1 MIRWRIFSWVMVFL
15 LPYAVAGQY
24 FSTGQDPASLR
35 WKQLTT
41 PGTRLIF
48 PESFEPRALYLA
60 KVAELTRQSPLVSLK
75 ARVPQIPW
83 IIHPWNSSSN
93 GVTVWAPRR
102 IELYPNPPDQSYP
115 QEWLEQLVLHEYRHA
130 VQISSVNRRFSRVL
144 RYLFG
149 EQIIGG
155 ILGLYVPAWFLEGD
169 ATVMETA
176 LSQTGRGRSPLFE
189 STLRAQ
195 LLEKEA
201 FSYDKATL
209 GSYRTFTPD
218 AYSLGYYLV
227 AQSRARYGAQT
238 FAAAFD
244 RIAGYPFMVVPF
256 NSGIRKST
264 GLWKSRLYRESMR
277 SLDSAW
283 RIQAEHTTVTSFQSL
298 TKIREDEYVVYHQPQ
313 AVDADEVIAEVTGL
327 SDIPHF
333 VRIDLRSGKKRRLK
347 TPGIRGE
354 RTSSLGGGLLVYA
367 EIKRD
372 ARWHH
377 RSFSELRVLN
387 LETGKRTALTR
398 RTRLFSPDITPD
410 GKLIAAVEKNI
421 RQESSIV
428 LIDPATGVEQDR
440 FPLPDRQVAMN
451 PAWSKDGKILFV
463 RQSERG
469 QALACLD
476 PVNRTFRDL
485 TPPAMREINGKPE
498 PWQHY
503 ILFSSA
509 YSGITNI
516 YALDT
521 NNQKV
526 YQATGARFAA
536 TAPSIS
542 TSSNLLLYTNH
553 SSGGTSVVCIPPDT
567 SGWISTDLV
576 KDYSYRLFEV
586 MAAQE
591 GCNIQEQILKDGWFR
606 LDRPDS
612 AGRSLNDSLI
622 NRNPVKKFN
631 RAGHLFHVHSWAPVS
646 LRAGNLSAK
655 PGVMALSQ
663 NLLSTMT
670 ASAGW
675 EYDLNEETG
684 SFYAEA
690 AYEGWYVIP
699 AVAFNYGN
707 RAGYA
712 RYEET
717 GERARFTWQES
728 ALKIHLTLP
737 LQLSGGAYSRSVELR
752 AGTTVTHIGHHENT
766 PENFTRGTLWSLDY
780 LLAAAQ
786 YRRMAHRDLYPR
798 IGQRLELNYRHST
811 PGSNNMGYI
820 VSVAGR
826 FYFPGIF
833 RHHSL
838 SLYCGLQEHF
848 QKNTLAYTYGNLIIT
863 PRGYHGTMGEQ
874 MASLQGNY
882 ALPLLYPDFSAGSIL
897 YLKRFKMNLFCD
909 YGYVYDQGN
918 SRDRLSTGAELIADF
933 HLLRFPAPL
942 EAGLRAMYHPR
953 EGLWGWEFVYAIGL
967 P

>member
-1 MIRWRIFSWVMVFL
+1 MNRRKSLQWVIFFL
-15 LPYAVAGQY
+15 LPITVAGQY

-60 KVAELTRQSPLVSLK
+60 KIAELTRQSPMVSLK

-83 IIHPWNSSSN
+83 IIHPLNSSSN

-115 QEWLEQLVLHEYRHA
+115 GEWLEQLVLHEYRHA
-130 VQISSVNRRFSRVL
+130 VQISSVDRRFSGVL

-195 LLEKEA
+195 LLEKGA
-201 FSYDKATL
+201 FSYDKATM

-227 AQSRARYGAQT
+227 AQSRARYGSQT
-238 FAAAFD
+238 FVAAFD

-264 GLWKSRLYRESMR
+264 GLWKSRLYRESMK

-283 RIQAEHTTVTSFQSL
+283 RVQAEYTTVTPFKSL
-298 TKIREDEYVVYHQPQ
+298 TKIPADEYIVYHQPQ
-313 AVDADEVIAEVTGL
+313 AVNADEVIAEVTGL
-327 SDIPHF
+327 SDIPRF
-333 VRIDLRSGKKRRLK
+333 VRIDLRSGKSKQLK

-354 RTSSLGGGLLVYA
+354 RTSSLGGGLLVWA
-367 EIKRD
+367 EVKRD
-372 ARWHH
+372 PRWHH
-377 RSFSELRVLN
+377 RSYSELRLLN
-387 LETGKRTALTR
+387 LETGRHTALTR
-398 RTRLFSPDITPD
+398 RTRLFSPAISPD
-410 GKLIAAVEKNI
+410 GKQIAAVGKNI
-421 RQESSIV
+421 RQESAIV
-428 LIDPATGVEQDR
+428 LINPASGAELER

-451 PAWSKDGKILFV
+451 PAWSADGKILFI

-469 QALACLD
+469 QSLACVD
-476 PVNRTFRDL
+476 PVNHTIREL
-485 TPPAMREINGKPE
+485 TPPAMREIYGKPTS
-498 PWQHY
+498 WQHY
-503 ILFSSA
+503 ILFSSS
-509 YSGITNI
+509 YNGITNI

-521 NNQKV
+521 NNQKIFQV
-526 YQATGARFAA
+526 TGARYAA
-536 TAPSIS
+536 TAPSVLS
-542 TSSNLLLYTNH
+542 GSNLLLYTDH
-553 SSGGTSVVCIPPDT
+553 SSVGADIVCVPPDT
-567 SGWISTDLV
+567 SGWISIDLV
-576 KDYSYRLFEV
+576 KDYSYRLHEV
-586 MAAQE
+586 VAKQE
-591 GCNIQEQILKDGWFR
+591 GCNIQEQLVMDGWHR

-612 AGRSLNDSLI
+612 NGISLYDSMLS
-622 NRNPVKKFN
+622 RNPVKKFN
-631 RAGHLFHVHSWAPVS
+631 RTLHLFRLHSWAPVS
-646 LRAGNLSAK
+646 LRAGNLSVK
-655 PGVMALSQ
+655 PGVMVLSQ

-670 ASAGW
+670 ATAGW

-707 RAGYA
+707 RAGYV
-712 RYEET
+712 RYGET
-717 GERARFTWQES
+717 GERSRFTWQES
-728 ALKIHLTLP
+728 ALKAHLTLP
-737 LQLSGGAYSRSVELR
+737 LQFSGGAFSRTVELR
-752 AGTTVTHIGHHENT
+752 AGTTLTHIGHNENT
-766 PENFTRGTLWSLDY
+766 PDDFTRGSLWSLDY
-780 LLAAAQ
+780 LFAAAQ

-798 IGQRLELNYRHST
+798 LGQRLEINYRHST
-811 PGSNNMGYI
+811 PGSNDMGHI
-820 VSVAGR
+820 ASVTGR

-838 SLYCGLQEHF
+838 SLYGGLQEHF
-848 QKNTLAYTYGNLIIT
+848 KKNSLAYAFGNMIIT
-863 PRGYHGTMGEQ
+863 PRGYHGTTGEQ
-874 MASLQGNY
+874 MVSLQGNY
-882 ALPLLYPDFSAGSIL
+882 AMPLLYPDFSAGGVL
-897 YLKRFKMNLFCD
+897 YIKRFKMNLFCD
-909 YGYVYDQGN
+909 YGHIYDQGIT
-918 SRDRLSTGAELIADF
+918 SDRLSTGAELLADF
-933 HLLRFPAPL
+933 HLLRFTAPL
-942 EAGLRAMYHPR
+942 EAGVRTLYHPR
-953 EGLWGWEFVYAIGL
+953 EGLWGWEFVYSIGL